1 MALLFYVIRIKRAIF
16 KTHVLCLLSNFL
28 LHEMSSK
35 KKALFQKEMHEKR
48 AVVKSYWR
56 RMEKIII
63 N

>member
-1 MALLFYVIRIKRAIF
+1 MALLFYVIRIKQ
-16 KTHVLCLLSNFL
+16 VLFSKLTCLLSNFL